1 MKKNHLILAALLLS
15 ASASHAALIAHYD
28 FSDGKLLDDETGIYD
43 LTQSTPKGDGITLN
57 GDGFSANFDSSA
69 GANYLI
75 QDNFN
80 TAAGAAYT
88 VSMWFRSSNM
98 AQAGQTGMF
107 STIGASQWQLEIGTT
122 SKIGVRLSTNPGE
135 LNSGI
140 LPANDTWTH
149 YAFVTDGAGTSQ
161 LYVTKDGETLT
172 LTDTDAATF
181 GLEDFRIGVN
191 RGGNLTYDGD
201 YANIAIYDTALDTAA
216 LQTVLNAGPAA
227 VPEPSS
233 AALLGL
239 GGLALILR
247 RRK

>member
-140 LPANDTWTH
+140 LPANDT
-149 YAFVTDGAGTSQ
+149 
-161 LYVTKDGETLT
+161 
-172 LTDTDAATF
+172 
-181 GLEDFRIGVN
+181 
-191 RGGNLTYDGD
+191 
-201 YANIAIYDTALDTAA
+201 
-216 LQTVLNAGPAA
+216 
-227 VPEPSS
+227 
-233 AALLGL
+233 
-239 GGLALILR
+239 
-247 RRK
+247 

>member
-1 MKKNHLILAALLLS
+1 M
-15 ASASHAALIAHYD
+15 
-28 FSDGKLLDDETGIYD
+28 
-43 LTQSTPKGDGITLN
+43 
-57 GDGFSANFDSSA
+57 
-69 GANYLI
+69 
-75 QDNFN
+75 
-80 TAAGAAYT
+80 
-88 VSMWFRSSNM
+88 
-98 AQAGQTGMF
+98 
-107 STIGASQWQLEIGTT
+107 
-122 SKIGVRLSTNPGE
+122 
-135 LNSGI
+135 
-140 LPANDTWTH
+140 
-149 YAFVTDGAGTSQ
+149 
-161 LYVTKDGETLT
+161 YVTKDGETLT